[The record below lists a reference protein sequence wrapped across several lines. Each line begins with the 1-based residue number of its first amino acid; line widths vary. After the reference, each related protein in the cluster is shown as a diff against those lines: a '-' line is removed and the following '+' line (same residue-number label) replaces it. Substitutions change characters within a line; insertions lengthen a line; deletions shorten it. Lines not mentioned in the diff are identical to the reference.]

1 MSMFSDKRNNSM
13 SSDEGGNGSGAVPPA
28 TVDRRGWGERVP
40 KQIIIGDKEWPHTL
54 NIGNTPLTP
63 LKLSGEVRAQIK
75 GMGGEDSI
83 WVKFEG
89 RNVTGSHKA
98 RAAQAH
104 CEQAKLHGY
113 EEITVGSCG
122 NYGEAIAWFA
132 AQRGL
137 RCTIFLPK
145 ENDTERVQERL
156 RACGASI
163 VEVDG
168 GYDEAVKAS
177 QSYAAR
183 RRGVIYDGNSGGA
196 NVVEIGGGK
205 TEVSNFEIDRDAY
218 AAIAREIY
226 AQGRGFRSDLV
237 ILVPAG
243 NGTLGAGIYHGFKK
257 LYAESLK
264 SADESSF
271 EVPKIVL
278 CTTYNPLLR
287 AHNLGLRDCPPLQK
301 EDVRV
306 NHLTEAVAGTVALDG
321 KSALQAVWST
331 GGEVLPFQE
340 DSLTWA
346 RGILNDALSEHM
358 DGKVEVLEI
367 SAAGLAVLKD
377 NPQFVQQ
384 HRRDGI
390 RQKFIIIASGE
401 VD

>member
-1 MSMFSDKRNNSM
+1 MFSNKPNNRSGGDKVP
-13 SSDEGGNGSGAVPPA
+13 EGSGADSRSIVRRAECGEQVP
-28 TVDRRGWGERVP
+28 R
-40 KQIIIGDKEWPHTL
+40 QITIGDREWPHTL
-54 NIGNTPLTP
+54 SIGNTPLGR
-63 LKLSGEVRAQIK
+63 LKMSPDMLAQIK

-104 CEQAKLHGY
+104 CEQAKFHGY
-113 EEITVGSCG
+113 KEITVGSCG

-145 ENDTERVQERL
+145 ENDTERVQKHL

-183 RRGVIYDGNSGGA
+183 HRGVMYDGNSGGA

-205 TEVSNFEIDRDAY
+205 TAVPNFEIDRDAY

-226 AQGRGFRSDLV
+226 AQGRGFQSDLV

-243 NGTLGAGIYHGFKK
+243 NGTLAAGIFHGFKT
-257 LYAESLK
+257 LYRESLR
-264 SADESSF
+264 SSEESSF
-271 EVPKIVL
+271 EMPKIVL

-287 AHNLGLRDCPPLQK
+287 AHNLGQRDCPPLQK

-321 KSALQAVWST
+321 KAALQAVWST
-331 GGEVLPFQE
+331 GGEVLPFKE
-340 DSLTWA
+340 DSLMWA
-346 RGILNDALSEHM
+346 RSMLNGALSELM
-358 DGKVEVLEI
+358 NENVEVLEV
-367 SAAGLAVLKD
+367 SAAGLAVLRD
-377 NPQFVQQ
+377 NPRFVQQ
-384 HRRDGI
+384 YRRDGI